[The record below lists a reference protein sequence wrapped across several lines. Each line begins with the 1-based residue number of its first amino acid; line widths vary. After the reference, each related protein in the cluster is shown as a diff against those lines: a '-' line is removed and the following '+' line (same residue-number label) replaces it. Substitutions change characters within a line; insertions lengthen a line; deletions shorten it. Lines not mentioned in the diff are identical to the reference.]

1 MRTPSSGRVSTV
13 FAVNAKTISHTPR
26 AATATDSTVNRVAT
40 SVRADDALAGSCV
53 MEERLT
59 YSESEYSLFSHDGIH
74 DSQTHLA
81 APPYFY
87 EQLGR
92 EIALSNR
99 SGESF
104 SLVRIIFRRINN
116 SGFETGERIQAVDIL
131 HFSQALQDLTRKEDC
146 VARLAINECLII
158 VRASKSNVEALVT
171 RLLNAPE
178 LTVENSLGISCSWV
192 EFLDCEKERAFLDR
206 LDAMALSTL

>member
-1 MRTPSSGRVSTV
+1 M
-13 FAVNAKTISHTPR
+13 
-26 AATATDSTVNRVAT
+26 
-40 SVRADDALAGSCV
+40 
-53 MEERLT
+53 
-59 YSESEYSLFSHDGIH
+59 
-74 DSQTHLA
+74 
-81 APPYFY
+81 
-87 EQLGR
+87 
-92 EIALSNR
+92 ALSNR

-104 SLVRIIFRRINN
+104 SLVRIIFKRINN

-158 VRASKSNVEALVT
+158 VRANKSNVEALVT
-171 RLLNAPE
+171 RLLNASE

-192 EFLDCEKERAFLDR
+192 EFLGCEKERAFLDR

>member
-1 MRTPSSGRVSTV
+1 
-13 FAVNAKTISHTPR
+13 
-26 AATATDSTVNRVAT
+26 
-40 SVRADDALAGSCV
+40 
-53 MEERLT
+53 
-59 YSESEYSLFSHDGIH
+59 
-74 DSQTHLA
+74 
-81 APPYFY
+81 
-87 EQLGR
+87 
-92 EIALSNR
+92 
-99 SGESF
+99 
-104 SLVRIIFRRINN
+104 
-116 SGFETGERIQAVDIL
+116 L